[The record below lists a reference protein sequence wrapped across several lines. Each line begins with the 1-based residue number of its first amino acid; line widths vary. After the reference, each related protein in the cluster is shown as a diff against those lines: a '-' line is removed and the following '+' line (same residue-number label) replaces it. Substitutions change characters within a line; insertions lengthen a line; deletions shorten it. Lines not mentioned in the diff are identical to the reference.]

1 VALAGN
7 ADIDQITMLITDS
20 SADPEELERIR
31 AVGVEVV
38 IAD

>member
-1 VALAGN
+1 MQSSAR
-7 ADIDQITMLITDS
+7 TS